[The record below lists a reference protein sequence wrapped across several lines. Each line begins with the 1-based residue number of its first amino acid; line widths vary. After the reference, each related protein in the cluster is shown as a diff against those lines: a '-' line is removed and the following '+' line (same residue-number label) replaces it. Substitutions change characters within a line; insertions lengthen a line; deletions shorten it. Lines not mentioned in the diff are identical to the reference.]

1 MAHAPRTH
9 DTYPLTIGG
18 KISRDL
24 PIVTFPS
31 GKRIASF
38 VMLGDTELNEVCADL
53 LYAAIGREIR
63 KRDLSFDLIV
73 GTEAKSIALLQALA
87 LRAGHKRYIVLR
99 KGSKEYM
106 QNPLSVRYTSIT
118 TAGEQRLVLDGPDVE
133 RIRGKNVL
141 LVDDVVSTG
150 GTLIAAHALIE
161 RAGGRCVLVAA
172 ILLES
177 AKPPVPDLVYLE
189 RLPLP

>member
-1 MAHAPRTH
+1 MSRAPKPLEF
-9 DTYPLTIGG
+9 YPLTIGG

-38 VMLGDTELNEVCADL
+38 VMLGDTELNEVCAEL
-53 LYAAIGREIR
+53 LHEAIQRELK
-63 KRDLSFDLIV
+63 KRDQSFDLIV

-87 LRAGHKRYIVLR
+87 LRMGQKRYVVLR
-99 KGSKEYM
+99 KSAKEYM
-106 QNPLSVRYTSIT
+106 QSPLSVRYTSIT
-118 TAGEQRLVLDGPDVE
+118 TSGEQRLVLDGPDVE

-150 GTLIAAHALIE
+150 GTLIAAHALVE
-161 RAGGRCVLVAA
+161 RAGGRTVLVATV
-172 ILLES
+172 LLES
-177 AKPPVPDLVYLE
+177 DDPPVPDLVYLE
-189 RLPLP
+189 RLPFP